1 MYSCKILS
9 GDKLKF
15 EPEQGDYLS
24 KKKTCKNNGE
34 EDDFSNMPWKMKRWK
49 MRIQFLHGKD
59 EVIGQCV
66 LL

>member
-34 EDDFSNMPWKMKRWK
+34 EDDFSNMPWKRK
-49 MRIQFLHGKD
+49 MED
-59 EVIGQCV
+59 ENSVSTWER
-66 LL
+66 